1 MRDRYPF
8 IVLIV
13 FIGVL
18 LIPLRTLELNPNAIE
33 ETFYPRS
40 RLITWTSNLRL
51 AIGDRVFRKVLVGE
65 GNWLIYTAEGET
77 DDYQKMDLFADEELA
92 DFQQHLDSLS
102 ARYAAQGITL
112 LVIIAPSKNTIYPDR
127 VPEQIPVIGSESRL
141 DQIISYLHANGQNQL
156 IDLRSTLIAA
166 KADHDV
172 YYATDSHW
180 NDYGVYIAYS
190 AILSELNKNY
200 PNLVARP
207 ESDFEVTVR
216 SPEPLDLS
224 TIIGATW
231 LPESKI
237 QFVPQFDLRATYK
250 NINVGGRR
258 LMFSYN
264 PDVSLPKLILYY
276 DSFFFRVI
284 PFLGE
289 HFHNGFYIQ
298 NYTGGGL
305 WNLSWVDEQKPDV
318 VIIEFSERYIRDLP
332 LFIDPAR

>member
-8 IVLIV
+8 IVIIV

-18 LIPLRTLELNPNAIE
+18 LVPLRTFELNPNAIE

-65 GNWLIYTAEGET
+65 DNWLIYTAEGET

-92 DFQQHLDSLS
+92 NFQQHLDSLS
-102 ARYAAQGITL
+102 ARYAAEGITL
-112 LVIIAPSKNTIYPDR
+112 LVIIAPGKNTIYPDR

-141 DQIISYLHANGQNQL
+141 DQLISYLHANAQNQL
-156 IDLRSTLIAA
+156 IDLRPALTTAR
-166 KADHDV
+166 ADHEI
-172 YYATDSHW
+172 YYATDTHW
-180 NDYGVYIAYS
+180 NDYGAYIAYS
-190 AILSELNKNY
+190 AILGELNKNY

-207 ESDFEVTVR
+207 DSDFEVIVR

-224 TIIGATW
+224 AVIGATW

-237 QFVPQFDLRATYK
+237 QFVPRFDLRTTYK

-264 PDVSLPKLILYY
+264 SDVSLPKLILYY

-284 PFLGE
+284 PLLGE

-298 NYTGGGL
+298 NYIGGGL